1 MFSLATPCA
10 ILHENKTGETPR
22 WPLCD
27 RCRTFFADL
36 QGSPLKERSELWE
49 LRRKLVLNISVSVL
63 SNFFILSGS
72 KFQRETA

>member
-1 MFSLATPCA
+1 MTPCA
-10 ILHENKTGETPR
+10 ILHEHKTDETPR
-22 WPLCD
+22 WPLWD

-36 QGSPLKERSELWE
+36 QGSTLTERSKLYE

-72 KFQRETA
+72 KLQRETA